1 MHLTFDLNEEDD
13 VLNTTILDAETGSV
27 MYTVDTP
34 QYSRGTLTTTVT
46 RRSQHDGSTRFA
58 FRILWKRARRLFE
71 DVTLVLD
78 HRTLEEIPVGQLLER
93 ARGTA
98 T

>member
-1 MHLTFDLNEEDD
+1 MHLTFTLNDEDD
-13 VLNTTILDAETGSV
+13 ILNATLLDAETGSV
-27 MYTVDTP
+27 VYTVETP
-34 QYSRGTLTTTVT
+34 QYSRGALTTNVT
-46 RRSQHDGSTRFA
+46 RRSQHDGSTRFV
-58 FRILWKRARRLFE
+58 FRILWRGARRLFE